1 MISDSTQYLHEFTN
15 PILRYVLNEE
25 LSVERGRTTITPL
38 TTSWHMQPTI
48 AATDELSAPPESGNR
63 KPDALLR
70 RK

>member
-1 MISDSTQYLHEFTN
+1 
-15 PILRYVLNEE
+15 
-25 LSVERGRTTITPL
+25 L